1 MKRGREGRGSGPPA
15 KRGRGP
21 PVAGR
26 FAFKVLCPDRLVAA
40 VLGSSGQTVAKIQ
53 EHSGCHC
60 NFSRRNEFFPDTN
73 LRLLVIS
80 GPGPA
85 EILTCLELL
94 LDQVIGCA
102 DEEAKEMEA
111 SGTYGEEDGEFLD
124 TTGDLRLCVALTP
137 FAAGGGHDGAVSRLQ
152 EDSGVRLYVDD
163 MIHEN
168 HQLAVLAGTRE
179 QLLGGLECFNA
190 LVQEQVDD
198 EEFVAWADIKFFK
211 PVPDPGAATE
221 GAGNQKVLFVGGL
234 SQQTDPTSL
243 ERYFSRF
250 GEVMEADVKMDTH
263 TKRSKGFGFVA
274 FANEALAEACLA
286 DPKGHVLDGKRID
299 VKRYGSTESGAGQPQ
314 SERRAE
320 GVPQRGTQP
329 SQAQRAPLDG
339 SNPRGE
345 RLGHKGRGAKGESGR
360 IRASGDDRD
369 YFSGAPSQVEASR
382 SAVLADI
389 KWFSGLAE
397 SVPAEYL
404 NEEYCISC
412 SLPSARCGA
421 LIGRRGE
428 NINEVERKT
437 GASVQLAKKNQADY
451 RELTVTGSLISVYAA
466 HLLLMRDYNE
476 ATRASEAR
484 MEPSA
489 AEQKVQALERE
500 LASLKQQIPGRA
512 MTNRSHR

>member
-21 PVAGR
+21 PVGVGR
-26 FAFKVLCPDRLVAA
+26 SAFKVLCPDRLVAA

-85 EILTCLELL
+85 EIVACLELL
-94 LDQVIGCA
+94 LEQVMSCA
-102 DEEAKEMEA
+102 EEEAKEMEA

-137 FAAGGGHDGAVSRLQ
+137 FAAGGGHDGAVSRIQ
-152 EDSGVRLYVDD
+152 EESGVRLYVDD
-163 MIHEN
+163 MIHEG

-179 QLLGGLECFNA
+179 QLLGGLERFNA
-190 LVQEQVDD
+190 LVQERVDD

-211 PVPDPGAATE
+211 PVPDPGPATSE
-221 GAGNQKVLFVGGL
+221 GPGNQKVLFVGGL
-234 SQQTDPTSL
+234 SQQTDPASL

-250 GEVMEADVKMDTH
+250 GEVVEADVKMDTH

-299 VKRYGSTESGAGQPQ
+299 VKRYGSTESGAGQQ
-314 SERRAE
+314 QRDRRAE

-329 SQAQRAPLDG
+329 SQAQRAPPDG
-339 SNPRGE
+339 SNPRG
-345 RLGHKGRGAKGESGR
+345 RGAKGDSGR
-360 IRASGDDRD
+360 IRASGDDRVHI
-369 YFSGAPSQVEASR
+369 SGAPSQVEASR

-451 RELTVTGSLISVYAA
+451 RELTVTGTLISVYAA

-476 ATRASEAR
+476 ATRASEA
-484 MEPSA
+484 PSA

-500 LASLKQQIPGRA
+500 IASLKQQIPGRA
-512 MTNRSHR
+512 MANRSHR

>member
-1 MKRGREGRGSGPPA
+1 MVSSAFAAYFDDELSLEFIRDADVSQTGLHLEQLVNVESIHSSSGAFAAIKTNGSVITWGHALSGGDCRPVEAQLDAGPLSIVSHIYSSNKA
-15 KRGRGP
+15 
-21 PVAGR
+21 
-26 FAFKVLCPDRLVAA
+26 FAALTTNGTVVTWGHPLYGGDSRSVQKQLVNVHTVHSAETAFAA
-40 VLGSSGQTVAKIQ
+40 VRDDGTVVTWGHPEYGGFSHAAQSQLRYVQNIHASLGA
-53 EHSGCHC
+53 
-60 NFSRRNEFFPDTN
+60 F
-73 LRLLVIS
+73 
-80 GPGPA
+80 
-85 EILTCLELL
+85 
-94 LDQVIGCA
+94 
-102 DEEAKEMEA
+102 
-111 SGTYGEEDGEFLD
+111 
-124 TTGDLRLCVALTP
+124 VALTSRGKVATWGHP
-137 FAAGGGHDGAVSRLQ
+137 AYGG
-152 EDSGVRLYVDD
+152 DSS
-163 MIHEN
+163 
-168 HQLAVLAGTRE
+168 A
-179 QLLGGLECFNA
+179 
-190 LVQEQVDD
+190 VQEQLY
-198 EEFVAWADIKFFK
+198 DI
-211 PVPDPGAATE
+211 
-221 GAGNQKVLFVGGL
+221 
-234 SQQTDPTSL
+234 L
-243 ERYFSRF
+243 EVHAF

-339 SNPRGE
+339 SNPR
-345 RLGHKGRGAKGESGR
+345 GRGAKGESGR